1 MESQPKLHAVF
12 IALEN
17 DKVAIANLSIQRVF
31 DRKDLPVSNQ
41 IGAIYFDG
49 DLSELQGISENFP
62 IARQYTIREKIIEM
76 TVMTRDYKFSINH
89 NRECA
94 EVLELIPKEILLL
107 KQTNNVLYRANLSMY
122 FYFYL
127 AALIEKNKK

>member
-12 IALEN
+12 IAIEG

-31 DRKDLPVSNQ
+31 NKSELPISNQ

-49 DLSELQGISENFP
+49 DLSDLQTMNDNFP

-94 EVLELIPKEILLL
+94 EVLQLMPQEIVLL
-107 KQTNNVLYRANLSMY
+107 KQTNNILYKANLSMY

-127 AALIEKNKK
+127 AKLIAENKK